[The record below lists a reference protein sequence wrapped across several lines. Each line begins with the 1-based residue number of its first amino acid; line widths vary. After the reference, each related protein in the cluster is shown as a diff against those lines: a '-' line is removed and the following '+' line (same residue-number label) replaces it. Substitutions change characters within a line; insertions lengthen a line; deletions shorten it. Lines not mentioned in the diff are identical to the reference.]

1 MSDFPSLLRA
11 ERAARRLSQ
20 QALAFEADVSTRHL
34 SFLETG
40 RARPSRA
47 MIARLADALGL
58 SLRERAGL
66 YRGAGFEPPVGA
78 RPIDAPEMRAVNDA
92 LERMMRFQEPFP
104 AAVLT
109 ASWRLERFNR
119 GFSALMRLAGVGVA
133 PGEDLLA
140 ITLKTPALRALIPDW
155 TEAAAHV
162 LRRAYADAP
171 DAKRRAEVCALAEA
185 DPDLAGWRT
194 AGELDASPV
203 LTLRMEAPGASL
215 AWISV
220 VARFGG
226 PSDITAQELM
236 IEFYHPADAATETFA
251 REHLASPD

>member
-11 ERAARRLSQ
+11 ERTARRLSQ
-20 QALAFEADVSTRHL
+20 QALAFEAEISTRHL

-40 RARPSRA
+40 RARPSRT

-66 YRGAGFEPPVGA
+66 FRGAGFEPPVGA
-78 RPIDAPEMRAVNDA
+78 RPVDAPEMRAVNDA

-109 ASWRLERFNR
+109 TRWRLERFNR
-119 GFSALMRLAGVGVA
+119 GFAALMGLAGVEAA
-133 PGEDLLA
+133 PGDDLLA
-140 ITLKTPALRALIPDW
+140 VTLQAPAVRGLIRDWRA
-155 TEAAAHV
+155 ACAHV

-171 DAKRRAEVCALAEA
+171 DAKRRAEVCALANAE
-185 DPDLAGWRT
+185 PELENWR
-194 AGELDASPV
+194 ASPELDESPV
-203 LTLRMEAPGASL
+203 MTLRMDAPGVSL

-226 PSDITAQELM
+226 PADITAQELM
-236 IEFYHPADAATETFA
+236 IEFYHPADAETEAFA
-251 REHLASPD
+251 REHLAAPG

>member
-11 ERAARRLSQ
+11 ERNARRLSQ
-20 QALAFEADVSTRHL
+20 QALGFEADVSTRHL

-47 MIARLADALGL
+47 MIARLSDAMGL

-78 RPIDAPEMRAVNDA
+78 RPIEAPEMRAVNDA
-92 LERMMRFQEPFP
+92 LDRMMRFQEPFP

-119 GFSALMRLAGVGVA
+119 GFDALMRLAGVEAA
-133 PGEDLLA
+133 PGDDLLA
-140 ITLKTPALRALIPDW
+140 VSLQSPALRALIPDW
-155 TEAAAHV
+155 AAAGAHL

-171 DAKRRAEVCALAEA
+171 DAKRRAEVCALADAEPELADWRTSGEA
-185 DPDLAGWRT
+185 D
-194 AGELDASPV
+194 DAPV
-203 LTLRMEAPGASL
+203 LLLRMEAPGVSL

-236 IEFYHPADAATETFA
+236 IEFYHPADAATEAFA
-251 REHLASPD
+251 REHLAAPG